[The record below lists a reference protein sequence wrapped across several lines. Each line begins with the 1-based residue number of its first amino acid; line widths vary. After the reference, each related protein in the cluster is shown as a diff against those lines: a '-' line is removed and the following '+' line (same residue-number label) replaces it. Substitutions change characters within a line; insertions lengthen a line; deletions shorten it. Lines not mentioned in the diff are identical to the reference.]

1 MSFQLTKLIPVKS
14 LAKFCADWNPA
25 ESSNRP
31 HHKKQL
37 KSWSNSKAYADYAQM
52 GAIVFTIIAAC
63 WDKKGA
69 KSFYYGKKIKLGPMI
84 KTSLGFL
91 TLIKLTKIVTVFFKT
106 YHKIQAKKKQS

>member
-1 MSFQLTKLIPVKS
+1 MSFELTKLIPVKS
-14 LAKFCADWNPA
+14 AAKFYA
-25 ESSNRP
+25 ENSEVKSRGEHKKGLKAWSNR
-31 HHKKQL
+31 
-37 KSWSNSKAYADYAQM
+37 KAYADYAQM

-91 TLIKLTKIVTVFFKT
+91 TLIKLIKIVTVFFKT